1 MYIMDILWIYMPV
14 PFVACGDF
22 NLKHVVSFS
31 KARCIFLSSAR
42 PLGTGSCPG
51 MLAQHKAASPAH
63 RKALPGAVS
72 SGRWESLRDIE
83 RCWGP
88 FFSVLQAVN
97 IGYAEGQTMTL
108 ELLWWWFCFFELVR
122 SSLFLRS
129 AFVCCTSVTP
139 SPRCSWQSESWC
151 QVLSTD
157 RCERSESNRQLYG
170 NGARREHFASWH
182 YPSCGNRSTQSHC
195 MLSIVEWE
203 FIDFNGLSTP
213 LMDFQRL
220 WYLGND
226 VFFLL
231 DSFSFFSPRSSI
243 ADFVPNIG
251 NIFSGFGNLFRWQ
264 KANWIRAVRELLPE
278 RQNEVRQVCLARL

>member
-1 MYIMDILWIYMPV
+1 MYIMDIHTCAFCRLWWFQSETCCV
-14 PFVACGDF
+14 FFQSSLHFSQFCQASGDWKLSWDAGTAQGSVASASEGT
-22 NLKHVVSFS
+22 
-31 KARCIFLSSAR
+31 ARCGIVRALRVVERYWEMLRAFFLSTSSCQHWVR
-42 PLGTGSCPG
+42 GGTDYDSWTV
-51 MLAQHKAASPAH
+51 M
-63 RKALPGAVS
+63 VV
-72 SGRWESLRDIE
+72 
-83 RCWGP
+83 
-88 FFSVLQAVN
+88 VL
-97 IGYAEGQTMTL
+97 
-108 ELLWWWFCFFELVR
+108 FFELVR

-139 SPRCSWQSESWC
+139 SSRCSWQSESWC

-203 FIDFNGLSTP
+203 FMDFNGLSTP
-213 LMDFQRL
+213 LISWQRCI
-220 WYLGND
+220 
-226 VFFLL
+226 FSL

-278 RQNEVRQVCLARL
+278 RQNEVRQVCLAKL